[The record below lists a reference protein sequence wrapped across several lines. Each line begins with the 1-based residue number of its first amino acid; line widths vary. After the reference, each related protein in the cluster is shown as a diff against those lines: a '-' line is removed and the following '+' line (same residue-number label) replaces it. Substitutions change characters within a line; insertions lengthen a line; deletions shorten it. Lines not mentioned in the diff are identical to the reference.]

1 MFVNYM
7 KDRIWKWIFCSVMA
21 GALSLCMF
29 QGFDL
34 DAHPL
39 SDQLPAA
46 IAFSALLQLV
56 LIAFGYRKPTILAG
70 IATSIGVAI
79 LFLIFLK
86 VRGIDIVDELDS
98 PTVIY
103 IYPIVL
109 FLTSLVVHL
118 LSSVRAGLPVLFVVG
133 TWLISALKYLEYEKK
148 PLCLIL
154 FMVCC
159 IGQFIQLNYQK
170 NAMESIQYEPAFLQ
184 SGATSVLSVLLACGL
199 SALLFL
205 AVIVPL
211 HPAVRDLTL
220 LTQHIAIE
228 QLQAVGIVTD
238 DLVENPEE
246 TTDETNPDEK
256 EKNRE
261 DPDSDAA
268 HNEKM
273 DRENAGQNASSGAGG
288 SSRTDGKAI
297 RHYRVIPWFVL
308 LPLFILAAV
317 AGIIFLRFCLR
328 KRRMDRILRM
338 ENGRKVESLYLE
350 LLRRFAILGFGRR
363 PEDTP
368 YRYAE
373 KNRRSLEPFF
383 RKKASLEELTDLY
396 VRVRYGGHEAT
407 DGECR
412 KFLPVYR
419 DFYLTCRMMQ
429 GNLKYY
435 LRYFF
440 IL

>member
-34 DAHPL
+34 DAHAL

-46 IAFSALLQLV
+46 IAFSALLQIV

-70 IATSIGVAI
+70 IATLIGCAV
-79 LFLIFLK
+79 LFLVLLK

-109 FLTSLVVHL
+109 FLTNVVVHL
-118 LSSVRAGLPVLFVVG
+118 LSSVRVGLPILFVVG

-154 FMVCC
+154 FMICC

-228 QLQAVGIVTD
+228 QLQAAGIVTD

-246 TTDETNPDEK
+246 TTDETDPDEQ

-261 DPDSDAA
+261 DPDSDAKK
-268 HNEKM
+268 NENPEK
-273 DRENAGQNASSGAGG
+273 ENAGKRASGAGG
-288 SSRTDGKAI
+288 SSRTAGKAI

-308 LPLFILAAV
+308 LPVFAV
-317 AGIIFLRFCLR
+317 AAIIGIIFLRFHMR
-328 KRRMDRILRM
+328 KRRLNRILRM
-338 ENGRKVESLYLE
+338 ENRRKVESLYLE

-373 KNRRSLEPFF
+373 KNHRSLDPFF

-407 DGECR
+407 DEECR

-440 IL
+440 VL